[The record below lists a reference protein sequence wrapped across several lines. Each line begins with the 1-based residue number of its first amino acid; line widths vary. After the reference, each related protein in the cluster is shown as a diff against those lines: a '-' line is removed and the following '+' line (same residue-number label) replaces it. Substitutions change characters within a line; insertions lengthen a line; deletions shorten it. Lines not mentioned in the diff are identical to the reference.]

1 MSLRRWLE
9 PQRRLLG
16 LFVAV
21 MVTIAAALGW
31 LGWRLL
37 DQDRDLSRQRVQ
49 ERL

>member
-1 MSLRRWLE
+1 MSLRQWVER
-9 PQRRLLG
+9 PRRLLG

-37 DQDRDLSRQRVQ
+37 DQDGNGFSPGQ
-49 ERL
+49 